1 MADNNNL
8 EIVISASDQASAM
21 LESINAK
28 LDKLAK
34 GAEDTE
40 APVKSL
46 GERFDELTGNLE
58 SATQPLA
65 DITNSILAF
74 DAAVVGLAAVLGS
87 KAIEET
93 AKFEESLYLV
103 QKQLGD
109 TGPSLEKAKA
119 DIEAVALAY
128 GTNANTVAEST
139 ASFLAA
145 GYDYEAAAQ
154 LVDSSTQLMI
164 AGELDAA
171 VATDAITSS
180 LAGFKVPANEAA
192 DASVKIGDVLNKIG
206 DISSGAFTEIVDGFK
221 TIAPTA
227 KDAGMSMEETAAA
240 IATIVDTGYSG
251 SEAANALK
259 SGLVQLVDPP
269 SDAREALKALGVEL
283 TDSNGKQKLAGEIMG
298 DLAGKYA
305 GLTEEQ
311 KLQTAAVIFGK
322 DQAGKLNALL
332 GDWGK
337 SQDYVSQMLDKT
349 TGAVGSMAKEV
360 EGKMALLTTAIDQ
373 ANEAWRQ
380 ALESFGAQINAEGS
394 VNAFYEALQNLG
406 VALKNVINTG
416 ALDPLVEAYQGAY
429 EQLAEITNDIAKNLP
444 EALAKIDWSQFQAAI
459 GDLGDSFGNL
469 FADID
474 LSTPE
479 GLAEVIQTLVDVGAN
494 LINTTSG
501 IVDGLKPLFDII
513 GAVVKVFAELDPEV
527 ASAAGYL
534 LGLATTVNTLSGVFG
549 SFSSAITGIGKLI
562 SGAGGLISGFTSLN
576 PVITA
581 AATALAAFK
590 VGEWFAEWSGL
601 NKVTDAVVTSFLGVE
616 ERATDAS
623 ESIAKMDAKLKE
635 ISQTTGVTVGTMD
648 ELDQAI
654 ADGRIVVDATTGAY
668 RNFTD
673 YLDDWGSTA
682 GFASE
687 SAITLAEKMRESGEM
702 SEEAFN
708 KFMAG
713 DKSLESLWATMD
725 KTSAGMQTLDK
736 ATKDITKTAAY
747 WGEALDAVRFQFEK
761 GNLTQA
767 QYAAAVK
774 AIDDAAAKAGVNLVT
789 MADQQGKNAKS
800 TKDMAEASEKF
811 ALEWEKIL
819 SAERTA
825 IFEASADIQVAQI
838 EADAER
844 AVAAMDMLATSF
856 TNTGD
861 VLSEL
866 FGLWSEADSLMDQT
880 QLAEWIER
888 EYEIREQ
895 LAQAQIDLINAE
907 IARMEAQT
915 AMLENG
921 GMDIT
926 IQSDGLEPE
935 LEAFMYKILDRIRVQ
950 VAGSYQEFLLG
961 CGA

>member
-1 MADNNNL
+1 MADL
-8 EIVISASDQASAM
+8 SKTIQIVFEGLDNTGSA
-21 LESINAK
+21 ITGVG
-28 LDKLAK
+28 K
-34 GAEDTE
+34 GIEDI
-40 APVKSL
+40 AGSVQ
-46 GERFDELTGNLE
+46 N
-58 SATQPLA
+58 ATQPLA
-65 DITNSILAF
+65 DITKNILAF

-87 KAIEET
+87 KAVAET

-128 GTNANTVAEST
+128 GTNANTVAKST

-145 GYDYEAAAQ
+145 GYDYETATK

-180 LAGFKVPANEAA
+180 LSGFKVPAGEAA
-192 DASVKIGDVLNKIG
+192 EASVKIGDVLNKIG

-227 KDAGMSMEETAAA
+227 KDAGLSMEQAAAA

-259 SGLVQLVDPP
+259 SGLVQLVKPP
-269 SDAREALKALGVEL
+269 ADARAELEKLGVQL
-283 TDSNGKQKLAGEIMG
+283 TDSNGKQKLAGDIMAE
-298 DLAGKYA
+298 LAGKYA

-337 SQDYVSQMLDKT
+337 SQDYVAQMLDKT
-349 TGAVGSMAKEV
+349 TGATGSMAKEV
-360 EGKMALLTTAIDQ
+360 EGKLGLLTTAIDR

-394 VNAFYEALQNLG
+394 VNAFYNALTNLG
-406 VALKNVINTG
+406 VALKNAIKTG
-416 ALDPLVEAYQGAY
+416 GLDPLVEAYQGAY
-429 EQLAEITNDIAKNLP
+429 ETLAEITDNIAKNLP
-444 EALAKIDWSQFQAAI
+444 EALAKIDWSKFQAAI
-459 GDLGDSFGNL
+459 GELSGSFDNL
-469 FADID
+469 FSDID
-474 LSTPE
+474 LSTPK
-479 GLAEVIQTLVDVGAN
+479 GLAEVIQTIVDVGAN
-494 LINTTSG
+494 LIKTTSG
-501 IVDGLKPLFDII
+501 IVDGLKPLFEVI
-513 GAVVKVFAELDPEV
+513 GAVVNAFASLDPEV

-534 LGLATTVNTLSGVFG
+534 LGLATTINTVSGVVG
-549 SFSSAITGIGKLI
+549 SFGTAI
-562 SGAGGLISGFTSLN
+562 SGAGGLIAAFSSLN
-576 PVITA
+576 PVILA
-581 AATALAAFK
+581 AATSFAAFK
-590 VGEWFAEWSGL
+590 FGEWLAEWSGL
-601 NKVTDAVVTSFLGVE
+601 NTVTDKVVTSLIGVE
-616 ERATDAS
+616 ERVTDTA
-623 ESIAKMDAKLKE
+623 EVMGKMDAKLKE
-635 ISQTTGVTVGTMD
+635 ISDTTGITVASMD
-648 ELDQAI
+648 ELEQAV
-654 ADGRIVVDATTGAY
+654 ADGRIAIDSTTGAY
-668 RNFTD
+668 INFNDT
-673 YLDDWGSTA
+673 LDDWGSTA
-682 GFASE
+682 GLASE
-687 SAITLAEKMRESGEM
+687 SAIELANAMLESGEL
-702 SEEAFN
+702 SQEAFN
-708 KFMAG
+708 TFMAG

-736 ATKDITKTAAY
+736 ATKDITQTAAY

-800 TKDMAEASEKF
+800 TKEMAEASEKF

>member
-65 DITNSILAF
+65 DITKNILAF

-227 KDAGMSMEETAAA
+227 KDAGLSMEQTAAA

-269 SDAREALKALGVEL
+269 KDARDALQALGVEL

-501 IVDGLKPLFDII
+501 IVDGLKPLFEII

-549 SFSSAITGIGKLI
+549 SFSSAITGISKLI

-576 PVITA
+576 PVVLA
-581 AATALAAFK
+581 AATAFAAFK
-590 VGEWFAEWSGL
+590 FGEWVGEITGYNEAWDNTIGKL
-601 NKVTDAVVTSFLGVE
+601 NLVGETVGVADEALSRSTTTLDEVAKTLGVTSLSMEEFNQAVDDGTLIFDDATGKWVKAGESASDLG
-616 ERATDAS
+616 D
-623 ESIAKMDAKLKE
+623 SIAE
-635 ISQTTGVTVGTMD
+635 TT
-648 ELDQAI
+648 Q
-654 ADGRIVVDATTGAY
+654 Y
-668 RNFTD
+668 F
-673 YLDDWGSTA
+673 DDWGEGANLA
-682 GFASE
+682 GEGTKALAKTTE
-687 SAITLAEKMRESGEM
+687 EAVATLDMWNGLLEDAKKQYESGAI
-702 SEEAFN
+702 SQEEY
-708 KFMAG
+708 
-713 DKSLESLWATMD
+713 T
-725 KTSAGMQTLDK
+725 
-736 ATKDITKTAAY
+736 
-747 WGEALDAVRFQFEK
+747 
-761 GNLTQA
+761 
-767 QYAAAVK
+767 AAVK
-774 AIDDAAAKAGVNLVT
+774 GIDDAAAKAGVNLVT
-789 MADQQGKNAKS
+789 LADQADDTAKS
-800 TKDMAEASEKF
+800 TKEMAEASEEF
-811 ALEWEKIL
+811 ALEWEKLL

-825 IFEASADIQVAQI
+825 MFEAQASINVAQI

>member
-65 DITNSILAF
+65 DITKNILAF

-227 KDAGMSMEETAAA
+227 KDAGLSMEQTAAA

-269 SDAREALKALGVEL
+269 KDARDALQALGVEL

-444 EALAKIDWSQFQAAI
+444 EALAKIDWSKFQEAL

-469 FADID
+469 FDGID

-479 GLAEVIQTLVDVGAN
+479 GLADVIQTLVDVGAN
-494 LINTTSG
+494 LIETTSG
-501 IVDGLKPLFDII
+501 IVDGLKPLFEVI
-513 GAVVKVFAELDPEV
+513 GAVVKAFSELDPEV

-534 LGLATTVNTLSGVFG
+534 LGLATTDRKS
-549 SFSSAITGIGKLI
+549 
-562 SGAGGLISGFTSLN
+562 
-576 PVITA
+576 
-581 AATALAAFK
+581 
-590 VGEWFAEWSGL
+590 
-601 NKVTDAVVTSFLGVE
+601 VV
-616 ERATDAS
+616 
-623 ESIAKMDAKLKE
+623 
-635 ISQTTGVTVGTMD
+635 
-648 ELDQAI
+648 
-654 ADGRIVVDATTGAY
+654 
-668 RNFTD
+668 
-673 YLDDWGSTA
+673 
-682 GFASE
+682 
-687 SAITLAEKMRESGEM
+687 
-702 SEEAFN
+702 
-708 KFMAG
+708 
-713 DKSLESLWATMD
+713 
-725 KTSAGMQTLDK
+725 
-736 ATKDITKTAAY
+736 
-747 WGEALDAVRFQFEK
+747 
-761 GNLTQA
+761 
-767 QYAAAVK
+767 
-774 AIDDAAAKAGVNLVT
+774 
-789 MADQQGKNAKS
+789 
-800 TKDMAEASEKF
+800 
-811 ALEWEKIL
+811 
-819 SAERTA
+819 
-825 IFEASADIQVAQI
+825 
-838 EADAER
+838 
-844 AVAAMDMLATSF
+844 
-856 TNTGD
+856 
-861 VLSEL
+861 
-866 FGLWSEADSLMDQT
+866 
-880 QLAEWIER
+880 
-888 EYEIREQ
+888 
-895 LAQAQIDLINAE
+895 
-907 IARMEAQT
+907 
-915 AMLENG
+915 
-921 GMDIT
+921 
-926 IQSDGLEPE
+926 
-935 LEAFMYKILDRIRVQ
+935 
-950 VAGSYQEFLLG
+950 
-961 CGA
+961 